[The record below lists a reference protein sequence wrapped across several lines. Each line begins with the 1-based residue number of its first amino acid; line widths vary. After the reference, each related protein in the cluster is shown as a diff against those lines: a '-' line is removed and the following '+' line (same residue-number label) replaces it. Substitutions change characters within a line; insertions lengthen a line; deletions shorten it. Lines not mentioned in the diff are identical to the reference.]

1 MGFVGFPIAVV
12 LLVVR
17 LVLSG
22 AVPGPWAAWAMELC
36 APGVVVASGLVG
48 QQWCTLLRWL
58 VCCVRRACIVVV
70 ILSQLTILPQKYF
83 GTWYLLFKCGKTD
96 RCSVAAMGRPFATTR
111 ARK

>member
-1 MGFVGFPIAVV
+1 MFVLDLGSCSPGSVIMGFVGFPIAVV

-58 VCCVRRACIVVV
+58 VRCGRRACIVVV
-70 ILSQLTILPQKYF
+70 IL
-83 GTWYLLFKCGKTD
+83 
-96 RCSVAAMGRPFATTR
+96 CST
-111 ARK
+111 